1 MMKQI
6 NLLNDD
12 NTGWNTKIKLGKA
25 YHIKMNKVFDGD
37 AILVDKIPDILTF
50 YGAVGFFTLNINTIV
65 KGEIPTTIFEME

>member
-1 MMKQI
+1 
-6 NLLNDD
+6 
-12 NTGWNTKIKLGKA
+12 
-25 YHIKMNKVFDGD
+25 MNKVFDGD

>member
-12 NTGWNTKIKLGKA
+12 KTGWNKDIKLGKA

-50 YGAVGFFTLNINTIV
+50 YGAVGFFTANINNI
-65 KGEIPTTIFEME
+65 KSGLLPDTIFEME